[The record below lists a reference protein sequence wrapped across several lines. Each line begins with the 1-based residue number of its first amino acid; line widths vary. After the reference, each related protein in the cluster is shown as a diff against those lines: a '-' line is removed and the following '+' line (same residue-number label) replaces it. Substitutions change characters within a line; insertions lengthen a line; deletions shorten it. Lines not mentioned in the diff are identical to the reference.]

1 VTPGQEHPGR
11 LDVTGEAS
19 LSSGGHGNR
28 PDGRGSHGQV
38 PDQGYSAKGM
48 AGVLAEGASARVE
61 TVRGLIASVG
71 GTMESF
77 HYAFGPSDV
86 YIVAEVPDTATVVA
100 LAAAVSS
107 SGAMS
112 AYETVVLLDPAD
124 IDAAAAIRVGYRPP
138 GE

>member
-1 VTPGQEHPGR
+1 MAKY
-11 LDVTGEAS
+11 LIKAS
-19 LSSGGHGNR
+19 
-28 PDGRGSHGQV
+28 
-38 PDQGYSAKGM
+38 YSAKGM

-61 TVRGLIASVG
+61 TIRGLIASVG

-86 YIVAEVPDTATVVA
+86 YIVAEIPDTATVVA

-124 IDAAAAIRVGYRPP
+124 IDAAAAIQVGYRPP